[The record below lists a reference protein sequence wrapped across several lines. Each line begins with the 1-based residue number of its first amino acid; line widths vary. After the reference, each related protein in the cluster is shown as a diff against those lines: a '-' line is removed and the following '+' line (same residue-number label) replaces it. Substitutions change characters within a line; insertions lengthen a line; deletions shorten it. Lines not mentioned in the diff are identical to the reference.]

1 MKSLKFSWVLVSI
14 CVVLFLVTLTSSF
27 TPSKSTSS
35 IPDGMVYIPSGTT
48 QIGSTHTFAHET
60 PVTQQEIQAFYM
72 DKHPVTV
79 AQFRKFV
86 KAAGYKTEAEHFGN
100 AGVLNY
106 KTGQWQLMEGA
117 NWQYPLGRDMPKAKD
132 NHPVTQVSW
141 NDATAYCKWAGK
153 RLPTEYEWEHA
164 ARNAG
169 QLIDTM
175 YPWGTNSIKSEG
187 KYLGNVWQ
195 GAFPMYNS
203 NKDGYLYTSPVGAF
217 GESPLGLQ
225 DMAGNVWEWCSDW
238 KLPYGK
244 NSHDFTPNNQSQKV
258 QRGGSYLCDVNV
270 CHGYRVSGR
279 SGSSANTAL
288 MHVGFRCVKD
298 IK

>member
-1 MKSLKFSWVLVSI
+1 
-14 CVVLFLVTLTSSF
+14 
-27 TPSKSTSS
+27 
-35 IPDGMVYIPSGTT
+35 MVYIPSGTT
-48 QIGSTHTFAHET
+48 QIGSSYTFAQET
-60 PVTQQEIQAFYM
+60 PVTQQEIKGFYM

-86 KAAGYKTEAEHFGN
+86 KATNYKTEADRFGN

-106 KTGQWQLMEGA
+106 KTGQWQLKEGA
-117 NWQYPLGRDMPKAKD
+117 NWEYPQGRDMPKAKF

-141 NDATAYCKWAGK
+141 NDAMAYCKWSGK

-169 QLIDTM
+169 QLTDAM
-175 YPWGTNSIKSEG
+175 YPWGTNSVKNEG

-238 KLPYGK
+238 KLPYTM
-244 NSHDFTPNNQSQKV
+244 NPNNFTPSEESQKV

-279 SGSSANTAL
+279 SGSSPNTAL

-298 IK
+298 IN